1 MTFCNGAAVPEADRT
16 IVALQV
22 PPQSRS
28 MFTRYQ
34 IQEGFKIR
42 GGVIAASDLVT
53 CTQEKVVN
61 GTKKYANIKFSRG

>member
-1 MTFCNGAAVPEADRT
+1 
-16 IVALQV
+16 V